1 MTSMLSSRQRGAVR
15 LAWRFI
21 APYRGRV
28 LGALLALLFTAAITL
43 SMGQGIKL
51 LVDQGL
57 ATQSPAALR
66 HSLLLFFVLVLALA
80 FGTYTRFY
88 LVSWIGE
95 RVVADIRRRVFD
107 HLIELHPGFYES
119 NRSSEIQSRLTADTT
134 LLQSVIG
141 SSLSMAL
148 RNLIM
153 LIGGSIL
160 LVVTNPKL
168 SGIVL
173 LALPLVVAPILLF
186 GRRVR
191 ALSRQSQDRVAD
203 VGSYVGEVL
212 GQIKTVQAYNHQ
224 DEDKRRFGE
233 SAEAAFDVARKRI
246 AQRSWLI
253 TVVIVLVLG
262 AVGVMLWVGGMD
274 VIAGR
279 ISGGELAAFV
289 FYSLIVGSSFGT
301 LSEVIGELQRAAG
314 AAERIGELLRSRNAI
329 VAPERPQPLQRPV
342 QGRIELQGVRFAYP
356 SRADSYA
363 IDGVDL
369 QVAAGETL
377 ALVGPSGAGKSTL
390 FDLLLRFFDPQQGRI
405 LIDGV
410 PIDQLDPRELRACF
424 ALVSQTPAL
433 FYGSI
438 EDNIR
443 YGRLDASQA
452 EVEAAARAAHAHEF
466 IQRLPQG
473 YQTHLGEAGLGL
485 SGGQRQRLAI
495 ARALLADAPI
505 LLLDEAT
512 SALDAESEHLIQ
524 QALPSL
530 MAGRTTLVIAHRLA
544 TVKQADRIAVIE
556 RGRLAAIGRH
566 WPACRA
572 DRQQRAVCAPG
583 RAAVRQLALR
593 LDGGG
598 GAGRGDDDRRHGQPL
613 PPEQLL
619 AEEDQATE
627 RGDRRLQAHQHAEGT
642 RGHACQGD
650 HFQAVRQRR

>member
-1 MTSMLSSRQRGAVR
+1 MLSILSSRQRNALR
-15 LAWRFI
+15 MAWRFI

-28 LGALLALLFTAAITL
+28 FGALLALMFTAAITL

-57 ATQSPAALR
+57 ATQSPAALQQ
-66 HSLLLFFVLVLALA
+66 SIALFFVLVLALA
-80 FGTYTRFY
+80 VGTFTRFY

-95 RVVADIRRRVFD
+95 RFVADIRKRVFN
-107 HLIELHPGFYES
+107 HLIDLHPGFYES

-153 LIGGSIL
+153 LIGGSVL
-160 LVVTNPKL
+160 LVVTNAKL

-173 LALPLVVAPILLF
+173 MALPLVVAPILIF

-224 DEDKRRFGE
+224 DEDKRRFGL
-233 SAEAAFDVARKRI
+233 SAEAAFDTARQRI
-246 AQRSWLI
+246 AQRAWLI

-279 ISGGELAAFV
+279 ITGGELAAFV

-314 AAERIGELLRSRNAI
+314 AGERIAELLQARNAI
-329 VAPERPQPLQRPV
+329 TPPVSDRLTLSQPV
-342 QGRIELQGVRFAYP
+342 QGRIELQGLRFAYP
-356 SRADSYA
+356 SRPERFA
-363 IDGVDL
+363 IDGIDL
-369 QVAAGETL
+369 QVPAGETL

-405 LIDGV
+405 LVDGQ
-410 PIDQLDPRELRACF
+410 PIQQLNPHELRRSF
-424 ALVSQTPAL
+424 ALVSQNPAL
-433 FYGSI
+433 FFGSV

-443 YGRLDASQA
+443 YGKTNASLD
-452 EVEAAARAAHAHEF
+452 EVMAAAKIAHAHDF
-466 IQRLPQG
+466 IMQLPDG
-473 YQTHLGEAGLGL
+473 YQTHLGDAGLGL

-495 ARALLADAPI
+495 ARALLVDAPI

-524 QALPSL
+524 QALPRL
-530 MAGRTTLVIAHRLA
+530 MQGRTTLVIAHRLA
-544 TVKQADRIAVIE
+544 TVKSADRIAVIE
-556 RGRLAAIGRH
+556 HGKLAAIGTHSELVASSPLYARL
-566 WPACRA
+566 AELQFNN
-572 DRQQRAVCAPG
+572 DD
-583 RAAVRQLALR
+583 AVREAL
-593 LDGGG
+593 
-598 GAGRGDDDRRHGQPL
+598 P
-613 PPEQLL
+613 
-619 AEEDQATE
+619 
-627 RGDRRLQAHQHAEGT
+627 
-642 RGHACQGD
+642 
-650 HFQAVRQRR
+650 V

>member
-1 MTSMLSSRQRGAVR
+1 MLSILSSRQRNALR
-15 LAWRFI
+15 MAARFV
-21 APYRGRV
+21 APYRWRV
-28 LGALLALLFTAAITL
+28 IGALLALMFTAAITL

-57 ATQSPAALR
+57 ATQSQQALN
-66 HSLLLFFVLVLALA
+66 HSILLFFVLVLALA
-80 FGTYTRFY
+80 LGTFTRFY

-95 RVVADIRRRVFD
+95 RFVADIRKRVFN
-107 HLIELHPGFYES
+107 HLIGLHPGFYES

-148 RNLIM
+148 RNVIM
-153 LIGGSIL
+153 LVGGIVL
-160 LVVTNPKL
+160 LIVTNPKL

-173 LALPLVVAPILLF
+173 LALPLVVAPILIF

-191 ALSRQSQDRVAD
+191 QLSRLSQDRVAD

-224 DEDKRRFGE
+224 AEDKRRFGE
-233 SAEAAFDVARKRI
+233 SAEAAFDTARKRI
-246 AQRSWLI
+246 AQRAWLI

-274 VIAGR
+274 VIAGT

-289 FYSLIVGSSFGT
+289 FYSLIVGASFGT

-314 AAERIGELLRSRNAI
+314 AAERIAELLQARNEITPPTSDPLVLA
-329 VAPERPQPLQRPV
+329 QPP
-342 QGRIELQGVRFAYP
+342 QGRLELQEVRFAYP
-356 SRADSYA
+356 SRPESYA
-363 IDGVDL
+363 VDGISLSVEP
-369 QVAAGETL
+369 GETL

-405 LIDGV
+405 LIDGQA
-410 PIDQLDPRELRACF
+410 IERLDPLELRRCF
-424 ALVSQTPAL
+424 ALVSQNPAL
-433 FYGSI
+433 FFGTV

-443 YGRLDASQA
+443 YGKLGATHA

-466 IQRLPQG
+466 IMRLPQG
-473 YQTHLGEAGLGL
+473 YQTHLGDAGLGL

-495 ARALLADAPI
+495 ARALLVDAPI

-524 QALPSL
+524 QALPRL
-530 MAGRTTLVIAHRLA
+530 MQGRTTLVIAHRLA
-544 TVKQADRIAVIE
+544 TVKSADRIAVIE
-556 RGRLAAIGRH
+556 RGQLVAVGRHAELVATNPLYARLAAL
-566 WPACRA
+566 
-572 DRQQRAVCAPG
+572 QFN
-583 RAAVRQLALR
+583 
-593 LDGGG
+593 
-598 GAGRGDDDRRHGQPL
+598 
-613 PPEQLL
+613 
-619 AEEDQATE
+619 EDSIESA
-627 RGDRRLQAHQHAEGT
+627 
-642 RGHACQGD
+642 
-650 HFQAVRQRR
+650 

>member
-1 MTSMLSSRQRGAVR
+1 MLSILSSRQRNALR
-15 LAWRFI
+15 MAWRFI

-28 LGALLALLFTAAITL
+28 FGALLALMFTAGITL

-57 ATQSPAALR
+57 ATQSPQALQQ
-66 HSLLLFFVLVLALA
+66 SIGLFFVLVLALA
-80 FGTYTRFY
+80 IGTFTRFY

-95 RVVADIRRRVFD
+95 RFVADIRKRVFN
-107 HLIELHPGFYES
+107 HLIDLHPGFYES

-148 RNLIM
+148 RNAIM
-153 LIGGSIL
+153 LIGGSVL

-173 LALPLVVAPILLF
+173 LALPLVVAPILIF

-191 ALSRQSQDRVAD
+191 QLSRLSQDRVAD

-224 DEDKRRFGE
+224 REDKRRFGL
-233 SAEAAFDVARKRI
+233 SAEAAFDTARQRI
-246 AQRSWLI
+246 AQRAWLI

-289 FYSLIVGSSFGT
+289 FYSLIVGSAFGT

-314 AAERIGELLRSRNAI
+314 AAERIAELLQARNEITPPTADGLTL
-329 VAPERPQPLQRPV
+329 AQPV
-342 QGRIELQGVRFAYP
+342 QGRIELQGLRFAYP
-356 SRADSYA
+356 SRPDSFA
-363 IDGVDL
+363 VDGIDL
-369 QVAAGETL
+369 QVAPGETL

-410 PIDQLDPRELRACF
+410 PIQQLDPRELRSSF

-433 FYGSI
+433 FFGSV

-443 YGRLDASQA
+443 YGKTTASLA
-452 EVEAAARAAHAHEF
+452 EVEAAAKAAHAHEF
-466 IQRLPQG
+466 IMKLPDG
-473 YQTHLGEAGLGL
+473 YQTHLGDAGLGL

-495 ARALLADAPI
+495 ARALLVDAPI

-524 QALPSL
+524 QALPRL
-530 MAGRTTLVIAHRLA
+530 MQGRTTLVIAHRLA
-544 TVKQADRIAVIE
+544 TVKSADRIAVIE
-556 RGRLAAIGRH
+556 HGKLAAIGPH
-566 WPACRA
+566 SEL
-572 DRQQRAVCAPG
+572 VNSS
-583 RAAVRQLALR
+583 
-593 LDGGG
+593 
-598 GAGRGDDDRRHGQPL
+598 PL
-613 PPEQLL
+613 YARL
-619 AEEDQATE
+619 AE
-627 RGDRRLQAHQHAEGT
+627 LQFSSEVEA
-642 RGHACQGD
+642 
-650 HFQAVRQRR
+650 FN

>member
-1 MTSMLSSRQRGAVR
+1 MLSILSSRQRNALR
-15 LAWRFI
+15 MAWRFI

-28 LGALLALLFTAAITL
+28 FGALLALLFTAAITL

-57 ATQSPAALR
+57 ATQSPAALQQ
-66 HSLLLFFVLVLALA
+66 SIGLFFVLVLALA
-80 FGTYTRFY
+80 IGTFTRFY

-95 RVVADIRRRVFD
+95 RFVADIRKRVFN
-107 HLIELHPGFYES
+107 HLIELHPSFYES

-153 LIGGSIL
+153 LVGGSVL
-160 LVVTNPKL
+160 LVVTNAKL

-173 LALPLVVAPILLF
+173 MALPLVVAPILIF

-224 DEDKRRFGE
+224 NEDKRRFGL
-233 SAEAAFDVARKRI
+233 SAEAAFDTARQRI
-246 AQRSWLI
+246 AQRAWLI

-289 FYSLIVGSSFGT
+289 FYSLIVGSAFGT

-314 AAERIGELLRSRNAI
+314 AAERIAELLQARNEITPPASD
-329 VAPERPQPLQRPV
+329 VLHLTQPV
-342 QGRIELQGVRFAYP
+342 QGRIELQGLHFAYP
-356 SRADSYA
+356 SRPGSFAV
-363 IDGVDL
+363 DGIDL
-369 QVAAGETL
+369 QVSAGETL

-410 PIDQLDPRELRACF
+410 PIQQLDPRELRSSF
-424 ALVSQTPAL
+424 ALVSQNPAL
-433 FYGSI
+433 FFGSV

-443 YGRLDASQA
+443 YGKTSATLA
-452 EVEAAARAAHAHEF
+452 EVEAAAKAAHAHEF
-466 IQRLPQG
+466 IMKLPNG
-473 YQTHLGEAGLGL
+473 YQTHLGDAGLGL

-495 ARALLADAPI
+495 ARALLVDAPI

-524 QALPSL
+524 QALPPL
-530 MAGRTTLVIAHRLA
+530 MEGRTTLVIAHRLA
-544 TVKQADRIAVIE
+544 TVKSADRIAVIE
-556 RGRLAAIGRH
+556 HGKLAAIGTH
-566 WPACRA
+566 SEL
-572 DRQQRAVCAPG
+572 VSSS
-583 RAAVRQLALR
+583 
-593 LDGGG
+593 
-598 GAGRGDDDRRHGQPL
+598 PL
-613 PPEQLL
+613 YARL
-619 AEEDQATE
+619 AE
-627 RGDRRLQAHQHAEGT
+627 LQFSNEAET
-642 RGHACQGD
+642 
-650 HFQAVRQRR
+650 VT

>member
-1 MTSMLSSRQRGAVR
+1 MLSTISSRQRNALR
-15 LAWRFI
+15 LAWRFV

-57 ATQSPAALR
+57 ATQSPQALR
-66 HSLLLFFVLVLALA
+66 QSLALFFVLVLALA

-88 LVSWIGE
+88 LVSWLGE

-153 LIGGSIL
+153 LVGGSVL

-173 LALPLVVAPILLF
+173 AVLPLVVAPILLF

-191 ALSRQSQDRVAD
+191 TLSRQSQDRVAD
-203 VGSYVGEVL
+203 VGSYVGEAL

-224 DEDKRRFGE
+224 DEDKRRFGL
-233 SAEAAFDVARKRI
+233 SAEAAFSVARQRV
-246 AQRSWLI
+246 AQRALLI

-314 AAERIGELLRSRNAI
+314 AAERITELLQARNQI
-329 VAPERPQPLQRPV
+329 VAPQQPAHLPV
-342 QGRIELQGVRFAYP
+342 PAQGRIELREVRFAYP
-356 SRADSYA
+356 SRPDSNA
-363 IDGVDL
+363 IDGISL
-369 QVAAGETL
+369 QVAPGETL

-390 FDLLLRFFDPQQGRI
+390 FDLLLRFFDPQAGSI

-410 PIDQLDPRELRACF
+410 AIDQLDPRELRSCF
-424 ALVSQTPAL
+424 ALVSQNPAL
-433 FYGSI
+433 FFGSV

-443 YGRLDASQA
+443 YGRTDASQA

-473 YQTHLGEAGLGL
+473 YQTHLGDAGLGL

-512 SALDAESEHLIQ
+512 SALDAESEYLIQ
-524 QALPSL
+524 QALPAL

-544 TVKQADRIAVIE
+544 TVKQAERIAVIE
-556 RGRLAAIGRH
+556 QGRLAAIGSH
-566 WPACRA
+566 TELIASS
-572 DRQQRAVCAPG
+572 
-583 RAAVRQLALR
+583 
-593 LDGGG
+593 
-598 GAGRGDDDRRHGQPL
+598 PL
-613 PPEQLL
+613 YSRL
-619 AEEDQATE
+619 AE
-627 RGDRRLQAHQHAEGT
+627 LQFGQH
-642 RGHACQGD
+642 
-650 HFQAVRQRR
+650 

>member
-1 MTSMLSSRQRGAVR
+1 MISLLSSRQRGAIR

-66 HSLLLFFVLVLALA
+66 QSLLLFFVLVLALA

-88 LVSWIGE
+88 LVSWLGE

-153 LIGGSIL
+153 LVGGSVL

-173 LALPLVVAPILLF
+173 AALPLVVAPILLF

-212 GQIKTVQAYNHQ
+212 GQVKTVQAYNHQ
-224 DEDKRRFGE
+224 DEDKRRFGL
-233 SAEAAFDVARKRI
+233 SAEAAFAVARKRV
-246 AQRSWLI
+246 AQRAWLI

-289 FYSLIVGSSFGT
+289 FYALIVGSSFGT

-314 AAERIGELLRSRNAI
+314 AAERIGELLRARSQI
-329 VAPERPQPLQRPV
+329 VAPAQPQHLAQPV
-342 QGRIELQGVRFAYP
+342 RGRIELQGVRFAYP
-356 SRADSYA
+356 SRPDSYA
-363 IDGVDL
+363 IDGIDL

-390 FDLLLRFFDPQQGRI
+390 FDLLLRFFDPQAGRI

-424 ALVSQTPAL
+424 ALVSQNPAL
-433 FYGSI
+433 FFGTV

-466 IQRLPQG
+466 IERLPQG

-524 QALPSL
+524 QALPAL
-530 MAGRTTLVIAHRLA
+530 MSGRTTLVIAHRLA
-544 TVKQADRIAVIE
+544 TVKQAERIAVIE
-556 RGRLAAIGRH
+556 RGRLAAIGSH
-566 WPACRA
+566 A
-572 DRQQRAVCAPG
+572 
-583 RAAVRQLALR
+583 
-593 LDGGG
+593 
-598 GAGRGDDDRRHGQPL
+598 
-613 PPEQLL
+613 QLL
-619 AEEDQATE
+619 AGSPLYA
-627 RGDRRLQAHQHAEGT
+627 RLAQLQFGEAG
-642 RGHACQGD
+642 
-650 HFQAVRQRR
+650 

>member
-1 MTSMLSSRQRGAVR
+1 MVSILSSRQRNALR
-15 LAWRFI
+15 MAWRFV
-21 APYRGRV
+21 APYRWRV
-28 LGALLALLFTAAITL
+28 VGALLALMFTAAITL

-57 ATQSPAALR
+57 ATQSPQALQQ
-66 HSLLLFFVLVLALA
+66 SIGLFFVLVLALA
-80 FGTYTRFY
+80 IGTYTRFY

-95 RVVADIRRRVFD
+95 RFVADIRERVFN
-107 HLIELHPGFYES
+107 HLIDLHPGFYES

-148 RNLIM
+148 RNVIM
-153 LIGGSIL
+153 LIGGSVL

-173 LALPLVVAPILLF
+173 LALPLVVAPILIF

-191 ALSRQSQDRVAD
+191 ALSRLSQDRVAD

-224 DEDKRRFGE
+224 SEDKRRFGL
-233 SAEAAFDVARKRI
+233 SAEAAFDTARKRI
-246 AQRSWLI
+246 KQRAWLI

-289 FYSLIVGSSFGT
+289 FYSLIVGGSFGT

-314 AAERIGELLRSRNAI
+314 AAERIAELLQARNEITPPTADGL
-329 VAPERPQPLQRPV
+329 VLAQPV
-342 QGRIELQGVRFAYP
+342 QGRIELQGLRFAYP
-356 SRADSYA
+356 SRPGSFAVDG
-363 IDGVDL
+363 IDL
-369 QVAAGETL
+369 NVAPGETL

-405 LIDGV
+405 LIDGQS
-410 PIDQLDPRELRACF
+410 IERLDPHELRRCF
-424 ALVSQTPAL
+424 ALVSQNPAL
-433 FYGSI
+433 FFGSVA
-438 EDNIR
+438 DNIR
-443 YGRLDASQA
+443 YGRTDASHA
-452 EVEAAARAAHAHEF
+452 EVEAAAKVAHAHEF
-466 IQRLPQG
+466 IMQLPEG
-473 YQTHLGEAGLGL
+473 YQTHLGDAGLGL

-495 ARALLADAPI
+495 ARALLVDAPI

-524 QALPSL
+524 QALPRL
-530 MAGRTTLVIAHRLA
+530 MQGRTTLVIAHRLA
-544 TVKQADRIAVIE
+544 TVKSADRIAVIE
-556 RGRLAAIGRH
+556 QGKLIAIGKHAELVVSNPLYARLAELQFSSEEAE
-566 WPACRA
+566 PA
-572 DRQQRAVCAPG
+572 
-583 RAAVRQLALR
+583 L
-593 LDGGG
+593 
-598 GAGRGDDDRRHGQPL
+598 
-613 PPEQLL
+613 
-619 AEEDQATE
+619 
-627 RGDRRLQAHQHAEGT
+627 
-642 RGHACQGD
+642 
-650 HFQAVRQRR
+650 